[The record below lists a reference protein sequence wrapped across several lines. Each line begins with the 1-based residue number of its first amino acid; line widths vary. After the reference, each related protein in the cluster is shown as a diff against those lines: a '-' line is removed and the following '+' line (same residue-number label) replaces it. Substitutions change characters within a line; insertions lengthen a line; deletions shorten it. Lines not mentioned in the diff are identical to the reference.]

1 MFGFGSYARPQ
12 SAFDYGQSG
21 VTGNGMISNRDD
33 AAIMEQLMNAQ
44 YQEALRRRNLGLP
57 GMGDWQIN
65 NIKNEA
71 DRYAGIR
78 ATGQGTS
85 FFTMPQYSTPWDK
98 YNETAR
104 LDTSRSLDL
113 DGIMRGILGN
123 NYENR
128 TGYNSGQRWA
138 GLQPLTPAGTSFGG
152 GINMDPGGG
161 IVRNQSTTAPSD
173 ANRASAFSNPYNGGR
188 PMGGGSYLGGPGGS
202 IPNQPFGGAGTQ
214 NRPHFS
220 MGYGTDNRGQ
230 LPGAPSYVRTGITPV
245 RGYNPRM
252 GEAPSGW
259 NESGATG
266 YPSPGSRSEGE
277 MNRRLQEQQRLQQL
291 YSPQELQGRF
301 QAFGPA
307 AMSFGSNALPMQ
319 FSDFNPRYMG
329 PYSPQFYNNAMNSA
343 AIYGGLLGTD
353 RLPYSYQMPGQ
364 GVFGGEFNRRG
375 F

>member
-12 SAFDYGQSG
+12 SAWDYGQSG

-104 LDTSRSLDL
+104 LDTNRTLDL
-113 DGIMRGILGN
+113 DGIMRGILGS

-138 GLQPLTPAGTSFGG
+138 GLQQLSPAGTSFGG

-188 PMGGGSYLGGPGGS
+188 PMGSGSYLGGPGGS
-202 IPNQPFGGAGTQ
+202 IPYGQPFGSTGT
-214 NRPHFS
+214 
-220 MGYGTDNRGQ
+220 
-230 LPGAPSYVRTGITPV
+230 A
-245 RGYNPRM
+245 RGYNATTGPGGFSSLGINGTSQGSSHAR
-252 GEAPSGW
+252 P
-259 NESGATG
+259 GAG
-266 YPSPGSRSEGE
+266 DIMFRQREPG
-277 MNRRLQEQQRLQQL
+277 L
-291 YSPQELQGRF
+291 YSPYQRNQPDRQLDMNRYNSPINWPQMP
-301 QAFGPA
+301 PA
-307 AMSFGSNALPMQ
+307 AMSFGGNALPMQ
-319 FSDFNPRYMG
+319 FSDFTPRYIG

-353 RLPYSYQMPGQ
+353 RSPYSYQMPGQ